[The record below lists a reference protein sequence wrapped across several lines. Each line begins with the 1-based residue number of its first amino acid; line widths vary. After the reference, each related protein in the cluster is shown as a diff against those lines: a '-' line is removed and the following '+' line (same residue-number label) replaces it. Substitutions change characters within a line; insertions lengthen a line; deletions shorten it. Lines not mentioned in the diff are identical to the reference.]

1 VNLYRRTPI
10 LLFRL
15 TTALACAAAQAP
27 VTPPTAVDPAL
38 LAKATAGDVI
48 AEVQAGDAYSAGNGS
63 PRDARQRAADYAQ
76 AALWYRKAADQGS
89 IPAQV
94 HLAELYRDGRGMP
107 RDMEQAVAWYRKA
120 ADKGDAGAQ
129 GSLGLLYSVGM
140 GIPQDYVEAYYW
152 LCVAAAVPGPNQ
164 AKYATNR
171 QSVGEHITTDQ
182 QSAVEDRVA
191 AWKAAHPRPGAAPG
205 MNPPG

>member
-1 VNLYRRTPI
+1 VNLPQAFSRRIPI
-10 LLFRL
+10 LLFLL
-15 TTALACAAAQAP
+15 TAALVSAPAQ
-27 VTPPTAVDPAL
+27 TPATPTTPVDPAL
-38 LAKATAGDVI
+38 LAKATAGDI
-48 AEVQAGDAYSAGNGS
+48 AAEVQAGDAYSAGNGA

-76 AALWYRKAADQGS
+76 AAAWYRKAADQGS
-89 IPAQV
+89 IPAQI
-94 HLAELYRDGRGMP
+94 HLAELYRDGRGVP

-120 ADKGDAGAQ
+120 ADKGDVGAQ

-140 GIPQDYVEAYYW
+140 GVPQDYIEAYYW
-152 LCVAAAVPGPNQ
+152 LCLAAAVPGPNQ

-191 AWKAAHPRPGAAPG
+191 AWKAAHPRPPQ
-205 MNPPG
+205 